1 MIIPTIG
8 NNNNFQGGGKS
19 CRHAT
24 KKTTNTETAKSNWK
38 TRKKCGEVGIAWIVI
53 ISKMMLIRER
63 FQTITQSV
71 Q

>member
-24 KKTTNTETAKSNWK
+24 KKTTNTETAKTK

-53 ISKMMLIRER
+53 ISKMILIRER
-63 FQTITQSV
+63 FKTRTQSV